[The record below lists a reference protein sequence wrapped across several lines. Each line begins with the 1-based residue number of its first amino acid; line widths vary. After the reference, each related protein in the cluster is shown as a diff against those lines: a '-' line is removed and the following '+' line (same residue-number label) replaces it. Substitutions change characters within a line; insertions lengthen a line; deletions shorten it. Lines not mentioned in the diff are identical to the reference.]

1 MGSLISSSFIPPDE
15 LLGCTEDGCLP
26 PEFSHDWVFGM
37 IQVLILMMFY
47 GYLLFYASNMLSEGS
62 ELLLLVPSLAGIVGS
77 VVLPI
82 LGAVPDG
89 AIMLFSGLGP
99 GAQEQMQVGVGAL
112 AGSTIMLLTV
122 PWGGCIFAGAMPLGK
137 NGDAVYSKK
146 GLVATKNKGM
156 LAKLTGHGIT
166 PDGTIKTNS
175 YLMVITSLCY
185 LIIQGPAFV
194 YARRPEGGEDVDD
207 LNATVADTEHWWSLI
222 GLVVSVFAF
231 CFYIGAMVKQSQSG
245 GGVHQKLIDDAI
257 LHQLEANPQLT
268 LSGLI
273 GPIVSESIKKYSSV
287 DMPTGLQES
296 LLAEQDKHRLKKL
309 LAPFFY
315 KYDVDGDGSIS
326 QTELIAF
333 LNDLG
338 ERPTR
343 AEAAMWMTKLDT
355 DNTGSIE
362 QDELVDSLLVYVK
375 AKVEESRGGNPL
387 TAAVEVQ
394 VAADDEDDED
404 EELEMP
410 EDLEHLSPDEQ
421 QSMIKRRSFKMMG
434 IGTLMVIVF
443 SDPMVDVM
451 ANVGNRLTVPPFYVA
466 FILAPL
472 ASNAS
477 EFIASFA
484 YAGKKSKK
492 TITVALSAL
501 EGAAC
506 MNNTFCLAIFMGLCY
521 FKQLAW
527 KFSAETCTTLLIE
540 VVVAFF
546 AMKKTQTCY
555 DAVLILSLFPISVAM
570 IAGLEAVGFD

>member
-1 MGSLISSSFIPPDE
+1 M
-15 LLGCTEDGCLP
+15 
-26 PEFSHDWVFGM
+26 VF
-37 IQVLILMMFY
+37 
-47 GYLLFYASNMLSEGS
+47 
-62 ELLLLVPSLAGIVGS
+62 
-77 VVLPI
+77 
-82 LGAVPDG
+82 
-89 AIMLFSGLGP
+89 
-99 GAQEQMQVGVGAL
+99 
-112 AGSTIMLLTV
+112 
-122 PWGGCIFAGAMPLGK
+122 
-137 NGDAVYSKK
+137 
-146 GLVATKNKGM
+146 
-156 LAKLTGHGIT
+156 
-166 PDGTIKTNS
+166 
-175 YLMVITSLCY
+175 TSLCY

-222 GLVVSVFAF
+222 GLIVSSLAF
-231 CFYIGAMVKQSQSG
+231 CGYIGAMVKQSQSG

-257 LHQLEANPQLT
+257 LRQLEANPQLT

-273 GPIVSESIKKYSSV
+273 GPIVSDSIQKYAKV

-387 TAAVEVQ
+387 AGVAEVQ
-394 VAADDEDDED
+394 AAEADEDDED

-410 EDLEHLSPDEQ
+410 EEFEHLSPDEQ

-434 IGTLMVIVF
+434 IGTLMVIIF

-451 ANVGNRLTVPPFYVA
+451 ANVGNRLTIPPFYVA

-492 TITVALSAL
+492 TITVALAAL

-527 KFSAETCTTLLIE
+527 KFSAETSTTLLIE
-540 VVVAFF
+540 VIVALF
-546 AMKKTQTCY
+546 AMRKTQTCY

-570 IAGLEAVGFD
+570 IAGLEAIGFD

>member
-1 MGSLISSSFIPPDE
+1 MGSLISSAFIPPDE
-15 LLGCTEDGCLP
+15 LLGCSEDGCLP
-26 PEFSHDWVFGM
+26 PEFSHDWIFGM
-37 IQVLILMMFY
+37 IQVLLLMGGY
-47 GYLLFYASNMLSEGS
+47 AYLLFYASNLLSEGS

-99 GAQEQMQVGVGAL
+99 DAQEQMQVGVGAL

-122 PWGGCIFAGAMPLGK
+122 PWGGCIFAGAMPIGK
-137 NGDAVYSKK
+137 NGDAAYSKRNLDASK
-146 GLVATKNKGM
+146 KTGALS
-156 LAKLTGHGIT
+156 KLTGYGIT
-166 PDGTIKTNS
+166 PDGTIKTNA
-175 YLMVITSLCY
+175 YLMVLTSLCY
-185 LIIQGPAFV
+185 LLIQGPAYA
-194 YARRPEGGEDVDD
+194 YAREPEGGEDADD
-207 LNATVADTEHWWSLI
+207 VLASVVETEHWWSLI
-222 GLVVSVFAF
+222 GLVAASLSF

-245 GGVHQKLIDDAI
+245 GGVTQKLIDDKI
-257 LHQLEANPQLT
+257 LQQLEANPQLT

-273 GPIVSESIKKYSSV
+273 GPIVSDSIQKYAKV
-287 DMPTGLQES
+287 GLPTGLQES

-309 LAPFFY
+309 LAPFFL

-387 TAAVEVQ
+387 TAAVEAP
-394 VAADDEDDED
+394 AAEVEEEEEE

-421 QSMIKRRSFKMMG
+421 QNMIKRRSFKMMG
-434 IGTLMVIVF
+434 VGTLLILIF

-451 ANVGNRLTVPPFYVA
+451 ANVGARLTIPPFYIA
-466 FILAPL
+466 FVLAPL

-506 MNNTFCLAIFMGLCY
+506 MNNTFCLAIFMGLCF

-527 KFSAETCTTLLIE
+527 KFSAETSTTLLIE
-540 VVVAFF
+540 LIVALF
-546 AMKKTQTCY
+546 AMRKTMTCW
-555 DAVLILSLFPISVAM
+555 DAVLILSLFPLSVAM
-570 IAGLEAVGFD
+570 IAGLEALGFD

>member
-15 LLGCTEDGCLP
+15 LLGCSEDGCLP
-26 PEFSHDWVFGM
+26 PEFSHDWIFGM
-37 IQVLILMMFY
+37 IQVLILMAGY

-99 GAQEQMQVGVGAL
+99 DAQEQMQVGVGAL

-122 PWGGCIFAGAMPLGK
+122 PWGGCIFAGAMPIGK
-137 NGDAVYSKK
+137 NGDATYSKK
-146 GLVATKNKGM
+146 NIVASKNKGM
-156 LAKLTGHGIT
+156 LAKLTGHGVT

-175 YLMVITSLCY
+175 YLMVFTSLCY

-194 YARRPEGGEDVDD
+194 YARRPEGGEDLDD

-222 GLVVSVFAF
+222 GLVVSSLAF
-231 CFYIGAMVKQSQSG
+231 CGYIAAMVKQSQSG

-257 LHQLEANPQLT
+257 LRQLEANPQLT

-273 GPIVSESIKKYSSV
+273 GPIVSDSIQKYAKV
-287 DMPTGLQES
+287 NMPTGLQES

-387 TAAVEVQ
+387 TGAVEVQ
-394 VAADDEDDED
+394 PAEDDEDDED
-404 EELEMP
+404 EEAEMP
-410 EDLEHLSPDEQ
+410 EEFEHLSPDEQ

-434 IGTLMVIVF
+434 IGTLMVIIF

-492 TITVALSAL
+492 TITVALAAL

-527 KFSAETCTTLLIE
+527 KFSAETSTTLLIE
-540 VVVAFF
+540 VIVALF
-546 AMKKTQTCY
+546 AMRKTQTCY
-555 DAVLILSLFPISVAM
+555 DAVLIFSLFPISVAM
-570 IAGLEAVGFD
+570 IAGLEAMGFD